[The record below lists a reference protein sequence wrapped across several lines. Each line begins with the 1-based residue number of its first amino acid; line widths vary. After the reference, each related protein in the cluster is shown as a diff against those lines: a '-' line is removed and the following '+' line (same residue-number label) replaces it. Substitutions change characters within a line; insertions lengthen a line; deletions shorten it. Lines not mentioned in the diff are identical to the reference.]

1 MRWAIVASALRVA
14 VCAPARGPRDLLAVD
29 EGASTARNE
38 HATINVM
45 RISRVVLRVIVAATT
60 RGCAIEM
67 SACATDERRQASDAG
82 DSGAGDA
89 ATSRDAQMQMDS
101 GSSGPDAVIDSG
113 TVTGSDAA
121 ADGAVPADA
130 GAIRPRCQSERPSLP
145 VEVIP
150 SGGVAAFHHLSAT
163 CATLQ
168 PAFVLWNGGTSKFEV
183 EQITT
188 SPEAFSIETG
198 SLPRTLQPGELLNL
212 KLGFSFWTEVEVEE
226 AFLSVSG
233 PDGCA
238 DLPVLLGYAVND
250 ALVSQSAYVL
260 DFGNVAAGTTSEP
273 QEVSFL
279 YQNSTSSLATSEAF
293 EPSVVNGSAP
303 DGTFRLVSVPNEG
316 GEFVRCEERRFR
328 VVFAA
333 PETVGRYDDARLLYL
348 VTTRRPDGIG
358 EGVASVR
365 LYGTSV
371 MP

>member
-1 MRWAIVASALRVA
+1 MI
-14 VCAPARGPRDLLAVD
+14 G
-29 EGASTARNE
+29 
-38 HATINVM
+38 I
-45 RISRVVLRVIVAATT
+45 
-60 RGCAIEM
+60 
-67 SACATDERRQASDAG
+67 
-82 DSGAGDA
+82 
-89 ATSRDAQMQMDS
+89 
-101 GSSGPDAVIDSG
+101 
-113 TVTGSDAA
+113 DAA
-121 ADGAVPADA
+121 ADGAIPDA

-150 SGGVAAFHHLSAT
+150 IGGVAAFHHLSAP
-163 CATLQ
+163 CATLR
-168 PAFVLWNGGTSKFEV
+168 PAFVLRNGGMSKLEV
-183 EQITT
+183 DQITT

-198 SLPRTLQPGELLNL
+198 SLPRTLQPGELLSL

-238 DLPVLLGYAVND
+238 DLPVLLGYSVND

-260 DFGNVAAGTTSEP
+260 DFGNVPAGTTSEP

-279 YQNSTSSLATSEAF
+279 YQNSASSLATSEAF

-303 DGTFRLVSVPNEG
+303 DGTFRLVPGSNDG
-316 GEFVRCEERRFR
+316 GEFVPCEEQRFG

-333 PETVGRYDDARLLYL
+333 PEMVGRYDDARLLYV
-348 VTTRRPDGIG
+348 VTTRTPDGIG